1 MEHFTS
7 NVARIEQIPQVKL
20 AKFPSPQISSFLEV
34 QSLLISATKKKAIA
48 SSLALSCRQV

>member
-20 AKFPSPQISSFLEV
+20 AEFPSPQISSFLEV
-34 QSLLISATKKKAIA
+34 QSLCNFCYQEKGN
-48 SSLALSCRQV
+48 C